1 MSEFKKAETAEA
13 VEANERR
20 KFTFLVLLASLLSL
34 GSIIWSTYS
43 LLDLYQPGG
52 LDMNN
57 LGEVSPIALSA
68 AATADIAWSATLY
81 AEYRGVRLMFNR
93 RGKGKKPVNLV
104 PIIGWLE
111 VLFLVSLLAYH
122 GSRMG
127 GGEAAFAAVLP
138 LLTRVAWMF
147 AMADLKDPYDL
158 TDEEKAEIAET
169 HRASR
174 RKAAQADATA
184 EEHEADMTAKR
195 RKHEAEMADRKA
207 KHAAELA
214 DEKAKNEAE
223 IEAARAKAE
232 KDRLEAELKHE
243 LETDALRRSNDLK
256 LMKAQLDSRLAIDTM
271 RSRQEITLERLD
283 AEAEIALRQP
293 MLIRGEVLSGGSSA
307 PVAAPVRELAQ
318 NAGLSLSDGE
328 MKQLAMA
335 RQYYAA
341 NHVTGGI
348 TKASFCEANRIR
360 PPRLS
365 EATRRFPLNW
375 FEENDLVDWLG
386 DDA

>member
-1 MSEFKKAETAEA
+1 MSEPEKTETTET
-13 VEANERR
+13 EKRR
-20 KFTFLVLLASLLSL
+20 KFTFLVLLASLLSV
-34 GSIIWSTYS
+34 GSIVWSTYS

-52 LDMNN
+52 LIMND
-57 LGEVSPIALSA
+57 LSEISPIALSA

-81 AEYRGVRLMFNR
+81 AEYRGVRLMLNR
-93 RGKGKKPVNLV
+93 RGKGKKSVNLV
-104 PIIGWLE
+104 PIIGWIE

-122 GSRMG
+122 GSQMG

-138 LLTRVAWMF
+138 LLTRIAWMF
-147 AMADLKDPYDL
+147 ALADLKDPYDL

-223 IEAARAKAE
+223 MEAARAKAE

-283 AEAEIALRQP
+283 AENEIAMRQP
-293 MLIRGEVLSGGSSA
+293 MMIRGEVLSGGAATAS
-307 PVAAPVRELAQ
+307 VAPVRELTR
-318 NAGLSLSDGE
+318 NAGLALSE
-328 MKQLAMA
+328 SETKQFAMA
-335 RQYYAA
+335 RQYHAA
-341 NHVTGGI
+341 NYVTGGI
-348 TKASFCEANRIR
+348 TKAAFCEANNIR
-360 PPRLS
+360 PPRLT
-365 EATRRFPLNW
+365 EATRRFSLDW
-375 FEENDLVDWLG
+375 FEENNLVDWTDG
-386 DDA
+386 E